1 MGINAVTLWAGSRR
15 GRSRGGSHMAGF
27 DPVVIV
33 IGVLAAAIIVLLI
46 RMLSQSN
53 TQPAGVALRSAT
65 AASGPPF
72 SGQSLSDLAGKPPGS
87 RSSIPRT
94 DQPPAQP
101 LPPVPVMPERDS
113 TTASILPFLAVE
125 NSKGEATPET
135 SISSNSEPTARV
147 AHTGEKEKEPETVP
161 VVSANYGRRKSDLIK
176 EETVH
181 DLFSDL
187 KRERKARF
195 ISFINFKGGVGK
207 STTAVETAASLAK
220 NYGKRVLLIDLDPQ
234 TNATFYLM
242 DHAEWESW
250 QQTNGSLKTLFDA
263 YLAGQGDSFD
273 VSRIIKKDLLCH
285 GGTPLAPGFELLP
298 SHLAL
303 VQIDIQ
309 LAAKATIGEAVF
321 SSQAIIRQALQSVQD
336 QYDYVIFDCPPNFN
350 LVTQNGLFASDGYVI
365 PAIPDYLSTLGINL
379 IQGEVNRFSDRIRNA
394 LAMFGGTFTGPQL
407 EGIIFTRVRLRSR
420 SPLRF
425 IDLHERR
432 IHEVVRTNPDVVFK
446 NFISEAVRFAEAPER
461 QLPVSLSP
469 RIEDRDARNEFIRLA
484 EEFIQR
490 VDGKELSGDT
500 DEHAWASPEVRE
512 YQPSLAR
519 AS

>member
-1 MGINAVTLWAGSRR
+1 
-15 GRSRGGSHMAGF
+15 MAGF

-33 IGVLAAAIIVLLI
+33 VGVLTAGIVILLI
-46 RMLSQSN
+46 RLFSSS
-53 TQPAGVALRSAT
+53 PARPVGPSLRT
-65 AASGPPF
+65 APIGGHVSPI
-72 SGQSLSDLAGKPPGS
+72 GQSLSDLGVKSLGQRVSA
-87 RSSIPRT
+87 PRVEPAAPLPEAT
-94 DQPPAQP
+94 TAVSDRHIALNPPPAQ
-101 LPPVPVMPERDS
+101 LPDTLLEEQAPE
-113 TTASILPFLAVE
+113 AV
-125 NSKGEATPET
+125 GAATIP
-135 SISSNSEPTARV
+135 SPTVRS
-147 AHTGEKEKEPETVP
+147 GEKDHDGDPAP
-161 VVSANYGRRKSDLIK
+161 GAAAHPRRRKSDLLK
-176 EETVH
+176 EETVQT
-181 DLFSDL
+181 LFSDL
-187 KRERKARF
+187 KGERKARF

-263 YLAGQGDSFD
+263 YLAGQGENFD

-309 LAAKATIGEAVF
+309 LAAKATVGESVF
-321 SSQAIIRQALQSVQD
+321 SSQAIIRQALQRVQD

-350 LVTQNGLFASDGYVI
+350 LVTQNGLFASDCYII

-394 LAMFGGTFTGPQL
+394 LAMFGGTFAGPGL
-407 EGIIFTRVRLRSR
+407 KGIVFTRVRLRSR

-484 EEFIQR
+484 EEFVQR
-490 VDGKELSGDT
+490 IDGQERNSGADG
-500 DEHAWASPEVRE
+500 HAWANLEVRE
-512 YQPSLAR
+512 DQPSFAR

>member
-1 MGINAVTLWAGSRR
+1 
-15 GRSRGGSHMAGF
+15 MAGF

-33 IGVLAAAIIVLLI
+33 VGALTAALVVFLI
-46 RMLSQSN
+46 RMLTSSPAQS
-53 TQPAGVALRSAT
+53 AGPPLRT
-65 AASGPPF
+65 AAIGGGSPPI
-72 SGQSLSDLAGKPPGS
+72 GQSLSDMAGKFTGQRVNPP
-87 RSSIPRT
+87 RVEQT
-94 DQPPAQP
+94 
-101 LPPVPVMPERDS
+101 LPTSLS
-113 TTASILPFLAVE
+113 TTPVNERESAATSLLPGLLPDAPKE
-125 NSKGEATPET
+125 
-135 SISSNSEPTARV
+135 EPA
-147 AHTGEKEKEPETVP
+147 PETV
-161 VVSANYGRRKSDLIK
+161 VDVELTSQEAHDEEKDKDMDSVSVMTGNVRRRKSEFLK
-176 EETVH
+176 EDTVH
-181 DLFSDL
+181 TLFSDL
-187 KRERKARF
+187 KGERKARF

-309 LAAKATIGEAVF
+309 LAAKATVGESVF
-321 SSQAIIRQALQSVQD
+321 SSQAIIRQALQRVQD

-394 LAMFGGTFTGPQL
+394 LAMFGGTFAGPEL
-407 EGIIFTRVRLRSR
+407 KGIIFTRVRLRSR

-432 IHEVVRTNPDVVFK
+432 IHEVIRTNPDVVFK

-490 VDGKELSGDT
+490 VDGKEHASDT
-500 DEHAWASPEVRE
+500 DEHAWAGAEVRE
-512 YQPSLAR
+512 DQQSFAR

>member
-1 MGINAVTLWAGSRR
+1 MT
-15 GRSRGGSHMAGF
+15 GF

-33 IGVLAAAIIVLLI
+33 VGALTAALVVLLI
-46 RMLSQSN
+46 RMFMSPPVQS
-53 TQPAGVALRSAT
+53 AGPPLRT
-65 AASGPPF
+65 AAVGGSSPPI
-72 SGQSLSDLAGKPPGS
+72 GQYLSDTAGKFPGQRVNTPRVEQTPSASLSTAPFNDRDSVLA
-87 RSSIPRT
+87 IV
-94 DQPPAQP
+94 PPA
-101 LPPVPVMPERDS
+101 PEID
-113 TTASILPFLAVE
+113 AAKEEPAL
-125 NSKGEATPET
+125 ET
-135 SISSNSEPTARV
+135 VVNEEPTSQAAHNREKDKDMESV
-147 AHTGEKEKEPETVP
+147 AIVAGNAK
-161 VVSANYGRRKSDLIK
+161 RRKSELLK
-176 EETVH
+176 EDTVH
-181 DLFSDL
+181 TLFSDL
-187 KRERKARF
+187 KGERKARF

-309 LAAKATIGEAVF
+309 LAAKATVGESVF
-321 SSQAIIRQALQSVQD
+321 SSQAIIRQALQRVQD

-394 LAMFGGTFTGPQL
+394 LAMFGGTFAGPEL
-407 EGIIFTRVRLRSR
+407 KGIIFTRVRLRSR

-469 RIEDRDARNEFIRLA
+469 RIEDRDARNEFVRLA

-490 VDGKELSGDT
+490 VGEKEHTSDAA
-500 DEHAWASPEVRE
+500 EHAWAGAEVRE
-512 YQPSLAR
+512 DQQSFAR

>member
-1 MGINAVTLWAGSRR
+1 
-15 GRSRGGSHMAGF
+15 MAGF
-27 DPVVIV
+27 DPIIIL
-33 IGVLAAAIIVLLI
+33 IGVLAAAIVVLLI
-46 RMLSQSN
+46 RMLSQAN
-53 TQPAGVALRSAT
+53 TQAARATPRSAT
-65 AASGPPF
+65 IGASPPF
-72 SGQSLSDLAGKPPGS
+72 AGGQSLSDMARKSPGS
-87 RSSIPRT
+87 RSSVPRIEQPLSPQILPAASLSERENTTSLNTAPVHPIDAGKSETEALSTAEANVRAANGVEKERET
-94 DQPPAQP
+94 DQPP
-101 LPPVPVMPERDS
+101 
-113 TTASILPFLAVE
+113 
-125 NSKGEATPET
+125 
-135 SISSNSEPTARV
+135 V
-147 AHTGEKEKEPETVP
+147 AAIP
-161 VVSANYGRRKSDLIK
+161 YGRRKTDLLK

-181 DLFSDL
+181 TLFSNL

-263 YLAGQGDSFD
+263 YLAGQGESFD

-309 LAAKATIGEAVF
+309 LAAKATVGESVF
-321 SSQAIIRQALQSVQD
+321 SSQAIIRQALQHVQD
-336 QYDYVIFDCPPNFN
+336 QYDYIIFDCPPNFN

-379 IQGEVNRFSDRIRNA
+379 IQGEVNRFSERIRNA

-407 EGIIFTRVRLRSR
+407 KGIIFTRVRLRSR
-420 SPLRF
+420 APLRF

-469 RIEDRDARNEFIRLA
+469 RIEDRDARNEFMRLA

-490 VDGKELSGDT
+490 IDEKELSSDA
-500 DEHAWASPEVRE
+500 EHAWASTEVGDD
-512 YQPSLAR
+512 QQSFAR

>member
-1 MGINAVTLWAGSRR
+1 MTGL
-15 GRSRGGSHMAGF
+15 
-27 DPVVIV
+27 DPLVIV
-33 IGVLAAAIIVLLI
+33 IGVLAGVIVILLI
-46 RMLSQSN
+46 RTLSQPRI
-53 TQPAGVALRSAT
+53 QPSGHPVRPTVATGTTL
-65 AASGPPF
+65 PM
-72 SGQSLSDLAGKPPGS
+72 QSISDIGGKPPT
-87 RSSIPRT
+87 PRNVS
-94 DQPPAQP
+94 PRAEPSPP
-101 LPPVPVMPERDS
+101 LPVAGDREGASPGPYTFPP
-113 TTASILPFLAVE
+113 TASLNA
-125 NSKGEATPET
+125 ET
-135 SISSNSEPTARV
+135 SLENEGGSESGVRIITV
-147 AHTGEKEKEPETVP
+147 SGDKELSEHAPSP
-161 VVSANYGRRKSDLIK
+161 ALSYGRRK
-176 EETVH
+176 T
-181 DLFSDL
+181 DLFKEDTVKTLWSDL
-187 KRERKARF
+187 KHERTARF

-207 STTAVETAASLAK
+207 STTAVETAACLAK
-220 NYGKRVLLIDLDPQ
+220 HYGKRVLLIDLDPQ

-273 VSRIIKKDLLCH
+273 VSRVIKKDLLCH

-321 SSQAIIRQALQSVQD
+321 SSQAIIRQALQRVQD
-336 QYDYVIFDCPPNFN
+336 QYDYIIFDCPPNFN

-379 IQGEVNRFSDRIRNA
+379 IQGEVNRSSERIRNA
-394 LAMFGGTFTGPQL
+394 LAMFGGTFAGPEL
-407 EGIIFTRVRLRSR
+407 KGIIFTRVRLRSR
-420 SPLRF
+420 TPLRF

-432 IHEVVRTNPDVVFK
+432 IHEVYRTNPDVVFK

-484 EEFIQR
+484 EEFIER
-490 VDGKELSGDT
+490 VDGKEHSRGT
-500 DEHAWASPEVRE
+500 DEHPWASTETGE
-512 YQPSLAR
+512 YQPGLAR

>member
-1 MGINAVTLWAGSRR
+1 
-15 GRSRGGSHMAGF
+15 MAGF

-46 RMLSQSN
+46 RMLAQSN
-53 TQPAGVALRSAT
+53 TQAPGAALRSAPVT
-65 AASGPPF
+65 SGPPF
-72 SGQSLSDLAGKPPGS
+72 AGQSLSDLAGKPPGS
-87 RSSIPRT
+87 RGSLPRT
-94 DQPPAQP
+94 EQISAQT
-101 LPPVPVMPERDS
+101 LSPVATTPDRDNV
-113 TTASILPFLAVE
+113 TTSALPFPSTDT
-125 NSKGEATPET
+125 SKGETTPESSLSSNLEPVTRVASSGEKDKETEAAPATP
-135 SISSNSEPTARV
+135 V
-147 AHTGEKEKEPETVP
+147 
-161 VVSANYGRRKSDLIK
+161 NYGRRKADLLK

-181 DLFSDL
+181 NLFSDL

-263 YLAGQGDSFD
+263 YLAGHGDSFD

-336 QYDYVIFDCPPNFN
+336 QYDYIIFDCPPNFN

-394 LAMFGGTFTGPQL
+394 LAMFGGTFTGPRL

-500 DEHAWASPEVRE
+500 AEHAWASAEVGD
-512 YQPSLAR
+512 YKPSLAR

>member
-1 MGINAVTLWAGSRR
+1 
-15 GRSRGGSHMAGF
+15 MAGF

-46 RMLSQSN
+46 RMLAQSN
-53 TQPAGVALRSAT
+53 TQAAGAALRSAT
-65 AASGPPF
+65 VASGPPF
-72 SGQSLSDLAGKPPGS
+72 SGQSLSDLAGKLPGT
-87 RSSIPRT
+87 RPNIARAE
-94 DQPPAQP
+94 QPPLQAGAAQTTP
-101 LPPVPVMPERDS
+101 DRDTVGATVLPFQQTENAKED
-113 TTASILPFLAVE
+113 TAS
-125 NSKGEATPET
+125 EANLL
-135 SISSNSEPTARV
+135 SSLEPMARV
-147 AHTGEKEKEPETVP
+147 TVSGGKEKDKEAEPSP
-161 VVSANYGRRKSDLIK
+161 VASASYGRRKSDLLK

-181 DLFSDL
+181 SLFSDL

-500 DEHAWASPEVRE
+500 DEHAWARTEVGE
-512 YQPSLAR
+512 HQPSLAR

>member
-1 MGINAVTLWAGSRR
+1 M
-15 GRSRGGSHMAGF
+15 
-27 DPVVIV
+27 DPMVVI

-46 RMLSQSN
+46 RMLSASSE
-53 TQPAGVALRSAT
+53 TQAASAT
-65 AASGPPF
+65 SRIASGGASALPV
-72 SGQSLSDLAGKPPGS
+72 GQNLSDMASRPPGQRLAS
-87 RSSIPRT
+87 QGAEQGP
-94 DQPPAQP
+94 
-101 LPPVPVMPERDS
+101 PPVLLKTPVDDDEVLIPDS
-113 TTASILPFLAVE
+113 SSSPSAESEHHMAVSE
-125 NSKGEATPET
+125 SQANTEADGQATPNEEEKKDKE
-135 SISSNSEPTARV
+135 SEAVSTA
-147 AHTGEKEKEPETVP
+147 A
-161 VVSANYGRRKSDLIK
+161 VSGSQKKSDLLK
-176 EETVH
+176 AATVH
-181 DLFSDL
+181 TLFSDL
-187 KRERKARF
+187 KSERKARF

-242 DHAEWESW
+242 DHGEWESW

-309 LAAKATIGEAVF
+309 LAAKATVGESVF
-321 SSQAIIRQALQSVQD
+321 SSQAIIRQALQRVQD

-394 LAMFGGTFTGPQL
+394 LAMFGGTFTGPEL
-407 EGIIFTRVRLRSR
+407 KGIIFTRVRLRSR

-469 RIEDRDARNEFIRLA
+469 RIEDRDARNEFVRLA

-490 VDGKELSGDT
+490 VEGKEQSGDT
-500 DEHAWASPEVRE
+500 AEHAWVGAEARE
-512 YQPSLAR
+512 DQPSFAR

>member
-1 MGINAVTLWAGSRR
+1 M
-15 GRSRGGSHMAGF
+15 
-27 DPVVIV
+27 DPMVVI
-33 IGVLAAAIIVLLI
+33 IGVLAAAIVVLLI
-46 RMLSQSN
+46 RVLSSPA
-53 TQPAGVALRSAT
+53 TQPTGASLR
-65 AASGPPF
+65 AASGGAGPL
-72 SGQSLSDLAGKPPGS
+72 SVGQSLSTSAGKPSGQ
-87 RSSIPRT
+87 RSFSPSAEQTQHTSLQIIPVD
-94 DQPPAQP
+94 DQAYLASD
-101 LPPVPVMPERDS
+101 LPPVPLVDRES
-113 TTASILPFLAVE
+113 NESIP
-125 NSKGEATPET
+125 KGEENLGGRQEASP
-135 SISSNSEPTARV
+135 SE
-147 AHTGEKEKEPETVP
+147 EKNKEGD
-161 VVSANYGRRKSDLIK
+161 SAAMAADSYDRRKSDVLK

-181 DLFSDL
+181 TLFSDL
-187 KRERKARF
+187 KGERKARF

-242 DHAEWESW
+242 DHGEWENW

-273 VSRIIKKDLLCH
+273 VSRVIKKDLLCH
-285 GGTPLAPGFELLP
+285 SGTPLAPGFELLP

-309 LAAKATIGEAVF
+309 LAAKATVGESVF
-321 SSQAIIRQALQSVQD
+321 SSQAIIRQALQRVQD

-394 LAMFGGTFTGPQL
+394 LAMFGGTFAGPEL
-407 EGIIFTRVRLRSR
+407 KGIIFTRVRLRSR

-469 RIEDRDARNEFIRLA
+469 RIEDRDARNEFVRLA

-490 VDGKELSGDT
+490 VEGKERSSGT
-500 DEHAWASPEVRE
+500 DEHAWVGAEVRE
-512 YQPSLAR
+512 DQHSFAR

>member
-1 MGINAVTLWAGSRR
+1 VEPTSQAAHSGEKDKDV
-15 GRSRGGSHMAGF
+15 
-27 DPVVIV
+27 DPVLVV
-33 IGVLAAAIIVLLI
+33 
-46 RMLSQSN
+46 
-53 TQPAGVALRSAT
+53 
-65 AASGPPF
+65 
-72 SGQSLSDLAGKPPGS
+72 
-87 RSSIPRT
+87 
-94 DQPPAQP
+94 
-101 LPPVPVMPERDS
+101 
-113 TTASILPFLAVE
+113 
-125 NSKGEATPET
+125 
-135 SISSNSEPTARV
+135 
-147 AHTGEKEKEPETVP
+147 TGNAK
-161 VVSANYGRRKSDLIK
+161 RRKSELLK
-176 EETVH
+176 EDTVH
-181 DLFSDL
+181 TLFSDL
-187 KRERKARF
+187 KGERKARF

-285 GGTPLAPGFELLP
+285 GGMPLAPGFELLP

-309 LAAKATIGEAVF
+309 LAAKATVGESVF
-321 SSQAIIRQALQSVQD
+321 SSQAIIRQALQRVQD

-394 LAMFGGTFTGPQL
+394 LAMFGGTFAGPEL
-407 EGIIFTRVRLRSR
+407 KGIIFTRVRLRSR

-432 IHEVVRTNPDVVFK
+432 IHEVIRTNPDVVFK

-469 RIEDRDARNEFIRLA
+469 RIEDRDARNEFVRLA

-490 VDGKELSGDT
+490 VDGKEHSRDA
-500 DEHAWASPEVRE
+500 DEHAWAGAEVRE
-512 YQPSLAR
+512 DQQSFAR

>member
-1 MGINAVTLWAGSRR
+1 
-15 GRSRGGSHMAGF
+15 MAGF

-33 IGVLAAAIIVLLI
+33 VGVLTAAIVVLLI
-46 RMLSQSN
+46 RMFSSSPVQS
-53 TQPAGVALRSAT
+53 V
-65 AASGPPF
+65 GPPLRTTTAGGG
-72 SGQSLSDLAGKPPGS
+72 SSLMGQNLSDMATKTAGQRVSPS
-87 RSSIPRT
+87 RVEQASPSGGMTAPADDRDNATTTLPFPSLT
-94 DQPPAQP
+94 DTIKEESAAEVLIDTEPTNLTAHSREKEMD
-101 LPPVPVMPERDS
+101 PVPVM
-113 TTASILPFLAVE
+113 TAQA
-125 NSKGEATPET
+125 
-135 SISSNSEPTARV
+135 
-147 AHTGEKEKEPETVP
+147 
-161 VVSANYGRRKSDLIK
+161 GRRKSELLK
-176 EETVH
+176 EESVH
-181 DLFSDL
+181 TLFSDL
-187 KRERKARF
+187 KGERKARF

-220 NYGKRVLLIDLDPQ
+220 NHGKRVLLIDLDPQ

-250 QQTNGSLKTLFDA
+250 QRTNGSLKTLFDA
-263 YLAGQGDSFD
+263 YLAGQGDNFD

-309 LAAKATIGEAVF
+309 LAAKATVGESVF
-321 SSQAIIRQALQSVQD
+321 SSQAIIRQALQRVQD

-394 LAMFGGTFTGPQL
+394 LAMFGGTFAGPEL
-407 EGIIFTRVRLRSR
+407 KGIIFTRVRLRSR

-469 RIEDRDARNEFIRLA
+469 RIEDRDARGEFTRLA

-490 VDGKELSGDT
+490 VDGKERSGDA
-500 DEHAWASPEVRE
+500 DEHAWASTEVRE
-512 YQPSLAR
+512 DQQSFAR

>member
-1 MGINAVTLWAGSRR
+1 
-15 GRSRGGSHMAGF
+15 MAGF
-27 DPVVIV
+27 DPIVIV
-33 IGVLAAAIIVLLI
+33 IGVLTAAIIVLLI
-46 RMLSQSN
+46 RMLSSSSVQS
-53 TQPAGVALRSAT
+53 AGPPSR
-65 AASGPPF
+65 AASMGSSSLPI
-72 SGQSLSDLAGKPPGS
+72 GQSLSDMASKSSGQRLSTPRVEQAPPQVLSTALGNERES
-87 RSSIPRT
+87 LTPSLPS
-94 DQPPAQP
+94 AQLTEP
-101 LPPVPVMPERDS
+101 MKE
-113 TTASILPFLAVE
+113 
-125 NSKGEATPET
+125 EAPNEVL
-135 SISSNSEPTARV
+135 IDSEPAVHMT
-147 AHTGEKEKEPETVP
+147 HSEEKSRDVDSVP
-161 VVSANYGRRKSDLIK
+161 VVAMNGGRRKSELLRED
-176 EETVH
+176 TVH
-181 DLFSDL
+181 TLFSDL
-187 KRERKARF
+187 KGERKARF

-263 YLAGQGDSFD
+263 YLAGQGDRFD

-309 LAAKATIGEAVF
+309 LAAKATVGESVF
-321 SSQAIIRQALQSVQD
+321 SSQAIIRQALQRVQD

-394 LAMFGGTFTGPQL
+394 LAMFGGTFAGPEL
-407 EGIIFTRVRLRSR
+407 KGIIFTRVRLRSR

-432 IHEVVRTNPDVVFK
+432 IHEVVRTNADVVFK

-490 VDGKELSGDT
+490 VDGKERSSDA
-500 DEHAWASPEVRE
+500 DEHAWSSPEVRE
-512 YQPSLAR
+512 DQQSFAR

>member
-1 MGINAVTLWAGSRR
+1 
-15 GRSRGGSHMAGF
+15 MAGF
-27 DPVVIV
+27 DPVVIL
-33 IGVLAAAIIVLLI
+33 IGVLAAAIVVLLI
-46 RMLSQSN
+46 RMMSQSHA
-53 TQPAGVALRSAT
+53 QPPGVAART
-65 AASGPPF
+65 APGGGSPPF
-72 SGQSLSDLAGKPPGS
+72 AGQSLSDMASKHS
-87 RSSIPRT
+87 TARSGLQRQEQAPALV
-94 DQPPAQP
+94 QPPP
-101 LPPVPVMPERDS
+101 LLERDTALVTVASASAADIAKNEPS
-113 TTASILPFLAVE
+113 TEASL
-125 NSKGEATPET
+125 SGEPNARAN
-135 SISSNSEPTARV
+135 SNS
-147 AHTGEKEKEPETVP
+147 EKEKEAEPTSV
-161 VVSANYGRRKSDLIK
+161 AATHYGRRKSEVLK

-181 DLFSDL
+181 TLFSDL

-242 DHAEWESW
+242 DHGEWESW

-309 LAAKATIGEAVF
+309 LAAKATVGESVF
-321 SSQAIIRQALQSVQD
+321 SSQAIIRQALQRVQD

-407 EGIIFTRVRLRSR
+407 KGIIFTRVRLRSR

-490 VDGKELSGDT
+490 VDGKELSDDA
-500 DEHAWASPEVRE
+500 DEHAWASTEVGD
-512 YQPSLAR
+512 YQQSFAR

>member
-1 MGINAVTLWAGSRR
+1 
-15 GRSRGGSHMAGF
+15 MAGF
-27 DPVVIV
+27 DPVVIM
-33 IGVLAAAIIVLLI
+33 IGVLAAVIIVLLI
-46 RMLSQSN
+46 RMLAQSN
-53 TQPAGVALRSAT
+53 TQSAGAALRSAT
-65 AASGPPF
+65 VASGPPF
-72 SGQSLSDLAGKPPGS
+72 SGQGLSDLAGKPPGPRPGVS
-87 RSSIPRT
+87 RAEQTPLQTIPTPATPDRDSVNVSLLPFPPAESVKGESTPEMSIPSS
-94 DQPPAQP
+94 PEPAA
-101 LPPVPVMPERDS
+101 R
-113 TTASILPFLAVE
+113 AAV
-125 NSKGEATPET
+125 G
-135 SISSNSEPTARV
+135 
-147 AHTGEKEKEPETVP
+147 GEKEKEQELEQAPM
-161 VVSANYGRRKSDLIK
+161 VSANYGRRKSDMFK

-181 DLFSDL
+181 NLFSDL

-394 LAMFGGTFTGPQL
+394 LAMFGGTFAGPEL
-407 EGIIFTRVRLRSR
+407 KGIIFTRVRLRSR

-490 VDGKELSGDT
+490 VDGKELSGDIA
-500 DEHAWASPEVRE
+500 EHAWASTEVGE